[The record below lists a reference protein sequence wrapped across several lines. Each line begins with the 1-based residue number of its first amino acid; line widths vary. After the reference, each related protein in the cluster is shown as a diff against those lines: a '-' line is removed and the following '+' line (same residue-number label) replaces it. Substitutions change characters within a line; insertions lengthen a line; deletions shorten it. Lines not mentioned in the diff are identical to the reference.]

1 MLGWLGKL
9 LAPAEDPRRGASGFG
24 VGSSGVE
31 LLLADL
37 QRSRAEL
44 AQLRARIEQHAG
56 DGALAS
62 ELAREEQMLVDAEQS
77 LLLSQDER
85 RARQALLD
93 ARRRAAEVEVW
104 VDA

>member
-1 MLGWLGKL
+1 
-9 LAPAEDPRRGASGFG
+9 
-24 VGSSGVE
+24 VE

-44 AQLRARIEQHAG
+44 AQLRARIERHAS
-56 DGALAS
+56 DSALAT
-62 ELAREEQMLVDAEQS
+62 ELAEEEQMLLEAEQS